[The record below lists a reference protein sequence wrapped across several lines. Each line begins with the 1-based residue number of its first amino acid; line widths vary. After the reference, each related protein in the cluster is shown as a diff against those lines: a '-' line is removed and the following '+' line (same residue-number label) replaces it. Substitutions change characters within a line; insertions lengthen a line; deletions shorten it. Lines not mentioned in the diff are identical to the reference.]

1 MAAFPVV
8 SSVTGLNIHFASEG
22 DGSTGDPLAPHRSIR
37 LGADL
42 VSASNPFPVTIA
54 GSTSG
59 AQFFT
64 ETQLTAP
71 GATTGRNVAGATMLQ
86 FLITAGSI
94 AGGTATV
101 VGEVSHNGTLWFP
114 LTGPYVV
121 SPSTVD
127 SNSRDTISYG
137 WLMPLSWV
145 RFRFISRTGT
155 PTLDVVTAVK

>member
-1 MAAFPVV
+1 MASFPVV

-37 LGADL
+37 LGTDL
-42 VSASNPFPVTIA
+42 VSAANPFPVTIA

-59 AQFFT
+59 VQFFE

-86 FLITAGSI
+86 FLITAIGI
-94 AGGTATV
+94 AGGSATV
-101 VGEVSHNGTLWFP
+101 VGEVSHNGSAWFP
-114 LTGPYVV
+114 LTEPYVL

-137 WLMPLSWV
+137 LLMPLSWV
-145 RFRFISRTGT
+145 RFRLISVTGD
-155 PTLDVVTAVK
+155 PFLDVVTVVK